1 MVGFLQNKNEVVIKN
16 EARKLFL
23 NGVSVDK
30 IRENLNKLFSAKVT
44 KKDIIVWKETD
55 DWDRELTHIKE
66 SEKTNK
72 AVVVKM
78 PEFEVVRQT
87 QYEKLLEYQR
97 EIDSEIRRLKDE
109 KKPLNARLITAGV
122 EVSKQIIKVAGIEI
136 LGTGKNEITN
146 ILINFSK
153 DEAKKDEIID
163 AESVE

>member
-44 KKDIIVWKETD
+44 KKDIILWRDTDEWDKELQINL
-55 DWDRELTHIKE
+55 ENEKE
-66 SEKTNK
+66 NK
-72 AVVVKM
+72 LLVSKM

-97 EIDSEIRRLKDE
+97 EIDSEIRRIKDE
-109 KKPLNARLITAGV
+109 EKPLNARLITAGV
-122 EVSKQIIKVAGIEI
+122 EVSKQIIKIAGIEI

-153 DEAKKDEIID
+153 NEAKKDEIIEV
-163 AESVE
+163 ESVE

>member
-1 MVGFLQNKNEVVIKN
+1 MQNKNEVVIKN

-44 KKDIIVWKETD
+44 KKDIILWRDTDEWDKELQINL
-55 DWDRELTHIKE
+55 ENEKE
-66 SEKTNK
+66 NK
-72 AVVVKM
+72 LLVSKM

-97 EIDSEIRRLKDE
+97 EIDSEIRRIKDE
-109 KKPLNARLITAGV
+109 EKPLNARLITAGV
-122 EVSKQIIKVAGIEI
+122 EVSKQIIKIAGIEI

-153 DEAKKDEIID
+153 NEAKKDEIIEV
-163 AESVE
+163 ESVE